1 MADPSDDSK
10 KSINRILNEQNSII
24 QLFLDQFK
32 FKQSLLTIFNQTSV
46 NITPRFVDASVLFL
60 FLAFIFGINSL
71 LKYEWTTPMITL
83 GIIAFSA
90 IIELIG
96 TNTTFFKKF
105 FDTDKKTRKF
115 LDNLD
120 SMSSKQIE
128 DDINYLN
135 FSSGNMNY
143 LLSIV
148 EQDKN
153 KIPPHIVDKI
163 LTSQD
168 LTKEN
173 LDKIFCPKILE
184 NLREK
189 TIIAILFKKMD
200 ILTPENI
207 YAVYDTYRNNDQI
220 LKVLFATQYDS
231 KSTLLCHEGD
241 SQKINEYF
249 EKFQVR
255 REQYDFI
262 LKLIPINHFKG
273 IEKGFLLILWGLFF
287 IGFIVASLTP
297 SMSPNVDIWSKLI
310 SILIMPL
317 FLSSIIV
324 GVFVM
329 PVLNFFR
336 RRYENR
342 LLKNIMK

>member
-1 MADPSDDSK
+1 MTDSSEDSK
-10 KSINRILNEQNSII
+10 KTLNQILNEQNSII

-32 FKQSLLTIFNQTSV
+32 FKQSLLTIFSQTSI
-46 NITPRFVDASVLFL
+46 NITPRFIDAFVLFL
-60 FLAFIFGINSL
+60 FLTFIFGINGL
-71 LKYEWTTPMITL
+71 VKWDPTTPMITL
-83 GIIAFSA
+83 GIIALFA

-105 FDTDKKTRKF
+105 FDTDKKTRSF

-120 SMSSKQIE
+120 SMSTKQIE

-135 FSSGNMNY
+135 FSSSNMNY

-148 EQDKN
+148 EKDKN
-153 KIPPHIVDKI
+153 KISPHIVEKI

-173 LDKIFCPKILE
+173 LDKIFCPEILR

-200 ILTPENI
+200 KLTPENI
-207 YAVYDTYRNNDQI
+207 NAVYDTFKDNDQI

-231 KSTLLCHEGD
+231 KSLLDSEVG
-241 SQKINEYF
+241 SQKINGFF
-249 EKFQVR
+249 EKYQIKK
-255 REQYDFI
+255 EQYDLF

-273 IEKGFLLILWGLFF
+273 IEKGFLLVFWIIFLIGFVVASFSPSFSPNSNILSIMLAILFF
-287 IGFIVASLTP
+287 PF
-297 SMSPNVDIWSKLI
+297 
-310 SILIMPL
+310 
-317 FLSSIIV
+317 FFSSIIV
-324 GVFVM
+324 VLFVM
-329 PVLNFFR
+329 PVLNFFK
-336 RRYENR
+336 RRYTNHF
-342 LLKNIMK
+342 LKNVMK